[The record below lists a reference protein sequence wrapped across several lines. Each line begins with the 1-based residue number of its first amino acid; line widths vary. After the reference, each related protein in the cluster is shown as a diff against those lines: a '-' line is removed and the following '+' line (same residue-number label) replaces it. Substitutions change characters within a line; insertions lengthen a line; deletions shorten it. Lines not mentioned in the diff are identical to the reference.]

1 MTSSRRTG
9 SGSGSRGGHL
19 PARRKADLV
28 AFVLESGQ
36 VSVTELAQHFS
47 VSADTIRRDL
57 DELDASGTLLR
68 THGGAVSP
76 TLVPRTD
83 TGLDVRSRLHSSA
96 KETIGKLAAELVGGD
111 GTLMINGGTTAIALA
126 KHLPAGAGLRI
137 ITNNLHLPAAL
148 SAGVADEI
156 FMVGGAVRVSAQATT
171 GPISSSLGIDRADE
185 FDVRCDLAFIGVGA
199 VSAQQGFSTGNVSE
213 AGLMREMMRRSD
225 RVVVLADSTK
235 LGRSVFAKIG
245 ALEMADVLVTDAQ
258 PDAELGRALAEAGV
272 EVIHP
277 R

>member
-83 TGLDVRSRLHSSA
+83 TGLDVRSRLHSGA

-111 GTLMINGGTTAIALA
+111 GTLMINGGTTALALA
-126 KHLPAGAGLRI
+126 THLPAGAGLRI

-235 LGRSVFAKIG
+235 LGRSVFARIG

-258 PDAELGRALAEAGV
+258 PDPELGRALADAEV